1 MKRFGALIAGLA
13 ALVGLPMLLATFI
26 GPPWIAANDILSS
39 TSVQAPIERAVPIVG
54 LVLWCGWTWIVLAT
68 VGAVTRHRQ
77 GIDIASGPSS
87 RLIAMFVVALWVTL
101 VPRSSTVGNSVASNE
116 SVEPAVN
123 RTQADSNRSVLPLAL
138 TASAFAVGH
147 VLRSLGERREARLRV
162 MAVGQQFRA
171 VGSLESAWWR
181 SLLMATR
188 RGSMTNE
195 EPTLGRIPIGTRDG
209 TVLTIAV
216 EPGDSIGIEARVDA
230 EARAVARH
238 AQWMLEDIVGDG
250 SSRPVTIRVGFADG
264 QRVQV
269 AQDDLGWRLVAS
281 GERFDAFGVSED
293 EERMVDRLYVAASE
307 VEEHRP
313 PTAGSERRILVRLM
327 GPVLVE
333 SADGSEPVF
342 EKSRS
347 VELLAWLVTHRDRP
361 TRAAARTAMWESDVQ
376 NATFNNIVS
385 DLRTGLQ
392 AFYDGTGAVGLE
404 KSFDDRLRFDTGII
418 SDADLLD
425 QALTAYI
432 DCGGAPQRSNL
443 RAALRMVREM
453 PFLGADYLWPDPEG
467 ITSNI
472 VHLIVSAS
480 TIVAEDALERDEF
493 DEVFFATGQ
502 GLKVLRNHE
511 GLIGLR
517 MRAYA
522 KRGDLAGV
530 RHEWACYASAR
541 DGSWAESELRRLC
554 DELLGIA
561 VAE

>member
-1 MKRFGALIAGLA
+1 MRRFGALVAGLG
-13 ALVGLPMLLATFI
+13 ALVGVPALLAAVV
-26 GPPWIAANDILSS
+26 GPPWITANIVLRS
-39 TSVQAPIERAVPIVG
+39 TSVQAPIDRAVPIVG
-54 LVLWCGWTWIVLAT
+54 LLLWCGWAWIVMAT
-68 VGAVTRHRQ
+68 VGAVIRHRQ
-77 GIDIASGPSS
+77 GVDIASGPSN

-101 VPRSSTVGNSVASNE
+101 IPRSSTAGTAVASNE
-116 SVEPAVN
+116 IVEPNLYRAEP
-123 RTQADSNRSVLPLAL
+123 DPDRSVIPLAL
-138 TASAFAVGH
+138 TASTFAVAH
-147 VLRSLGERREARLRV
+147 VLRSLGERREARLRE
-162 MAVGQQFRA
+162 MDVGHRFRA
-171 VGSLESAWWR
+171 VGSLESVWWR
-181 SLLMATR
+181 SLLMAAR
-188 RGSMTNE
+188 RGSMTNG
-195 EPTLGRIPIGTRDG
+195 EPTLGRIPIGARDG
-209 TVLTIAV
+209 TLVMIAL
-216 EPGDSIGIEARVDA
+216 EPGDSIGIESRVDA

-238 AQWMLEDIVGDG
+238 AQWMLEGIVGDG
-250 SSRPVTIRVGFADG
+250 SSCPVTIRVGFADG

-269 AQDDLGWRLVAS
+269 AQDELGWHLVAS
-281 GERFDAFGVSED
+281 GERFDAFGISDD
-293 EERMVDRLYVAASE
+293 EHRMVDRLCKAASE
-307 VEEHRP
+307 IEERRP
-313 PTAGSERRILVRLM
+313 PNLDGEQKILVRLM

-333 SADGSEPVF
+333 SADGIKPTF

-392 AFYDGTGAVGLE
+392 AFYAGTGAVGLE
-404 KSFDDRLRFDTGII
+404 KSFDERLRVDTGII

-425 QALTAYI
+425 RALHAYMTSN
-432 DCGGAPQRSNL
+432 GEPQRSDL
-443 RAALRMVREM
+443 RAALCMVREM

-480 TIVAEDALERDEF
+480 RIVAEDALERDEF

-530 RHEWACYASAR
+530 RHEWERYASSL
-541 DGSWAESELRRLC
+541 DESWAEGELRRLC

>member
-1 MKRFGALIAGLA
+1 MKRFGALVAGLA
-13 ALVGLPMLLATFI
+13 ALVGLPALLATVT
-26 GPPWIAANDILSS
+26 GPPWIAANDILRP
-39 TSVQAPIERAVPIVG
+39 TSVQAPIDRVVPIVG
-54 LVLWCGWTWIVLAT
+54 LVLWGGWTWIVMAT
-68 VGAVTRHRQ
+68 MGAVIRHRQ
-77 GIDIASGPSS
+77 GYDIASGPLN
-87 RLIAMFVVALWVTL
+87 RLIAMFVVALWVTV
-101 VPRSSTVGNSVASNE
+101 VPRSSITETVVASNE
-116 SVEPAVN
+116 SVEPTVY
-123 RTQADSNRSVLPLAL
+123 RTQPDSNRSVTPLVI
-138 TASAFAVGH
+138 TASAFAVAH
-147 VLRSLGERREARLRV
+147 VLRSLGERREAKLRV

-171 VGSLESAWWR
+171 VGPLESAWWR
-181 SLLMATR
+181 SLLMVTR
-188 RGSMTNE
+188 RGSMTIE

-209 TVLTIAV
+209 TLLTVAV

-238 AQWMLEDIVGDG
+238 AQWMLDGIVGEG
-250 SSRPVTIRVGFADG
+250 SSRPVTIHVGFADG
-264 QRVQV
+264 QRVQI
-269 AQDDLGWRLVAS
+269 AQDELGWRLVAS

-293 EERMVDRLYVAASE
+293 EQRMVDRLCEAASGTE
-307 VEEHRP
+307 
-313 PTAGSERRILVRLM
+313 ERRAPNVGGERTILVRLM

-333 SADGSEPVF
+333 SIDGTEVTF

-392 AFYDGTGAVGLE
+392 AFYAGAGAVGLE
-404 KSFDDRLRFDTGII
+404 KSFDEHLRFDTGII

-425 QALTAYI
+425 RALTAYL
-432 DCGGAPQRSNL
+432 DSDGELQRSDL

-480 TIVAEDALERDEF
+480 RVVAEDALERDEF

-530 RHEWACYASAR
+530 RHEWSRYASAQ
-541 DGSWAESELRRLC
+541 DEAWEEGELRRLC
-554 DELLGIA
+554 DDLLRIA
-561 VAE
+561 FVD

>member
-1 MKRFGALIAGLA
+1 M
-13 ALVGLPMLLATFI
+13 
-26 GPPWIAANDILSS
+26 
-39 TSVQAPIERAVPIVG
+39 
-54 LVLWCGWTWIVLAT
+54 
-68 VGAVTRHRQ
+68 
-77 GIDIASGPSS
+77 
-87 RLIAMFVVALWVTL
+87 
-101 VPRSSTVGNSVASNE
+101 
-116 SVEPAVN
+116 
-123 RTQADSNRSVLPLAL
+123 
-138 TASAFAVGH
+138 
-147 VLRSLGERREARLRV
+147 
-162 MAVGQQFRA
+162 
-171 VGSLESAWWR
+171 
-181 SLLMATR
+181 
-188 RGSMTNE
+188 
-195 EPTLGRIPIGTRDG
+195 
-209 TVLTIAV
+209 
-216 EPGDSIGIEARVDA
+216 
-230 EARAVARH
+230 
-238 AQWMLEDIVGDG
+238 
-250 SSRPVTIRVGFADG
+250 
-264 QRVQV
+264 
-269 AQDDLGWRLVAS
+269 
-281 GERFDAFGVSED
+281 
-293 EERMVDRLYVAASE
+293 
-307 VEEHRP
+307 
-313 PTAGSERRILVRLM
+313 RLM

-432 DCGGAPQRSNL
+432 DCGGSSQRSNL